1 MHTITIEYLNVHV
14 FGMGSRYAW
23 CICEWLNGHMVK
35 MCCEVG
41 GFYSGINAAKSYAS
55 LYGARFVA

>member
-1 MHTITIEYLNVHV
+1 MHTITIEYINVNM

-23 CICEWLNGHMVK
+23 CICEYMNGRMVK
-35 MCCEVG
+35 MCCEVS
-41 GFYSGINAAKSYAS
+41 GFYTGIAPARSYAS